1 MQAGEQSSARA
12 PLTQKSV
19 KKVRQSTSK
28 RNSKKRESDTPL
40 QKKGPPCTE
49 RQPKRKKVAHEEI
62 SLSVSDGEDSE
73 DADDGSSLGSFIED
87 DAEGD
92 TTGAEQRACDFELGD
107 EETPAKKGVKRPM
120 QEAEED
126 EEKKKKRRSEQREL
140 HVTYERGK
148 GDTKRSVLEYHD
160 KAPFFLPCS
169 DFVTP
174 WDKQPGRNI
183 MDVGYE
189 RGKLAEGAFG
199 IEAHARWFNSHEQQA
214 KFAEAFSVP
223 YDDGFRLKKV
233 ASDVPRKFF
242 DPQALLSNATSKVL
256 HCLRVT
262 HAPTE
267 LDEMDGRHYDEVF
280 VGLQRTSRAL
290 RQEMDG
296 GPNGGLQSCAVDVLW
311 HIHHG
316 EETSNISDDVLR
328 LLEILT
334 MAKQGSKGDELY
346 HIVNTDRVEWFTKGK
361 VGLTKVQCGVRM
373 KRPYNF
379 HEATK
384 KGARCAVQDIDPR
397 LLRKLWCYRNGEEDF
412 DTVSKEFIALS
423 SLVHDRHQTNNPE
436 MTAME
441 IKEEEQIATDPNP
454 LKIFLYKDVLPA
466 WDENTKQSTTVS
478 IEAIYLIA
486 TCPAN
491 DPLVFLKSIAENN
504 PAACTLLSS
513 TFAHMN
519 GVLGQ
524 PPCSWDQLFNTDR
537 AGAAEVTPESRM
549 LEGLFRFCD
558 AQKLRNVNI
567 GGFRMDVRDKKEM
580 KVWRDYIEP
589 LKAARSAHYRMIVKE
604 TLHDRSN
611 WREALLPVSESAK
624 WMDFYHGQTYWRV
637 SNQQVD
643 QEIADYVA
651 MWEDE
656 EERRD
661 VFDRLKDWQRSHIQS
676 LDGVSMFVP
685 EGEGWARNSGL
696 WIKIK
701 TDNSRTHEDE
711 IRETFKVKKGDDK
724 SMTRWN
730 QPQQECRLMKIWLAN
745 AKERACGPDPLDFM
759 VKMDKWIP
767 DIEWMKNVLP
777 NMDEQNDNAEWLKE
791 MVGDYVLGRSRK
803 RFSNVNL
810 RVQEIMQ
817 LVGKERNSMHKSVA
831 SIADVCRLEL
841 LFRTK
846 MQKINTSVKNALVQM
861 LSCELVQWRI
871 AAMDIHDLKK
881 QNCHKEKWTDDYKN
895 MHTLTKNV
903 QECEEW
909 MDLLNLSTKPSIF
922 FNASMSR
929 LNSDLSYMNQLFM
942 WNFICCTMAHNENRR
957 GAYGMTMRV
966 MDMAGTVDVLKE
978 VENKAVKTTAVVK
991 VTEKSPGAGADT
1003 TISFVM
1009 QMLVS
1014 SLTHIS
1020 LTKEVKD
1027 LAVTARDTIHKNVSK
1042 MSYALLQG
1050 SGVLVNAKGEIMSS
1064 NTVFQNDL
1072 SNNAHFTELFKN
1084 DEDPA
1089 MLAWLES
1096 LMAHSGD
1103 VQVGAESGVNQAAWT
1118 TTQNLENYNVQRF
1131 KPMPVI
1137 VLTGNRPAQGTPASA
1152 VEGARWM
1159 CIASSTQDKDNG
1171 FLVVLRSVLAEQ
1183 VGSMSCLPRPALQA
1197 ITASAENKRE
1207 QVQRAK
1213 SKRANL
1219 ANKQSAG
1226 DIRRDIKLITRDDVQ
1241 NNMMHFLLMQWLRKD
1256 AALLLSALTHEARS
1270 YWYSMKCTYS
1280 RLECAVGQLTRG
1292 LKRDF
1297 LDKNVQFWHRNAMGP
1312 WNKVSQISMHVFLT
1326 MSTALLDT
1334 VALTYDG
1341 WPLDLHL
1348 GFVLG
1353 VRALMTN
1360 FISFMAMAASL
1371 QLWLCSA
1378 VLDYNFMILSCYVYH
1393 FCAFQHSCSLRVLSL
1408 VLLGHELSDDDMQ
1421 TYLCFCE
1428 HLAPCVLEGAQLRQ
1442 HRSKSPRNVLSGT
1455 LQLPGHSTLS
1465 DWFSFGTHT
1474 EKSVQTLVA
1483 TMLARTGGEQERKS
1497 VYCQPRMGFVHS
1509 SGIKGFGKS
1518 KDYNTQTAADPN
1530 ICGTPRRVL
1539 GTAMGYAQRPY
1550 EHQKRVERGAC
1561 IDGRT
1566 TEAKN
1571 GVEKKKKMEAWE
1583 NTVEFWKNVRKGT
1596 LLPECSTSTNDIFKV
1611 RFDFTPHTGI
1621 WWDNTMQNAGLCDGI
1636 VKHFLLQSDLDLS
1649 ISHHD
1654 FFTALLQPYLARK
1667 GIDDR
1672 VYGGPKAP
1680 GVHKDAWS
1688 LPVLCDLNVFEYTS
1702 NPHQDAQKQ
1711 IEGVYINICMRLVH
1725 YVLIQGLGM
1734 TADWDQ
1740 SAHDDSCFVSCT
1752 HLRNLSHMTL
1762 GVLSLMLHTCC
1773 EKAMIP
1779 CNSGRLR
1786 LPLPSPSFEAR
1797 SEATV
1802 EYDSRL
1808 HVDTHLHLM
1817 GGASDNMLCT
1827 DSRLA
1832 LPSNWTLVNFA
1843 RGGSALVY
1851 ASVLDAYPQLQQ
1863 ALTTGRLFPFPP
1875 ESVAHAS
1882 CVFEDMYT
1890 AHRRMEEFAEKN
1902 PFYERAAAESLFAV
1916 AMLKM
1921 GASIRLDEFQH
1932 VQPSLTDCVTRD
1944 SREVPCVT
1952 LEHGC
1957 IFTLVFSKGQLLL
1970 QPVAPTHAY
1979 SRVSETA
1986 TDGVRPFQRLPLET
2000 EAVCLSSG
2008 DFRKLFRHG
2017 LKVLA
2022 PGTEFRVAVDIT
2034 YSDEKRLPFYL
2045 FPVVHFPVLVLVQH
2059 EGWTMRM
2066 PDTYREYSGDIL
2078 FMDSSDK
2085 FYSEHVRLYH
2095 MRLLSCEAEQ
2105 AWLRTHAPELLAL
2118 SGGQRPSE
2126 PSELSE
2132 LRELEAYFD
2141 AEDASE
2147 ARGLWARYQGV
2158 RVHFNSVHHLHAS
2171 MRKGLDVALYV
2182 RSEDTDDSG
2191 AYYILRHESWG
2202 LAPVCSAGS
2211 GDSTQLLARFPY
2223 YFDKSQDKQHLET
2236 LENKLLQITHGQDL
2250 ACAKELEQEI
2260 AEWRAEM
2267 EAQPDI
2273 REALREIQF
2282 TRDFNDF
2289 VPNIM
2294 PVGEGREETDAC
2306 WGLVVEHDGAFLAGG
2321 CYTVSVLCKH
2331 PNHTNTSHL
2340 LPMDFIAMSRC
2351 MLVEGSEL
2359 WIKITKSVY
2368 KLVLSQAQQQGF
2380 KVMLPVS
2387 AALHDDMPEQHSC
2400 YLRCF
2405 YVLGGSL
2412 HASPVEA
2419 NSVTAICTIA
2429 SRRSIPGK
2437 KNAFDDRA
2445 SEASRVNQNIS
2456 TENMRFV
2463 AISLPILHEDS
2474 SPLLDFSRDPALP
2487 FYNYLKEQ

>member
-1 MQAGEQSSARA
+1 MS
-12 PLTQKSV
+12 
-19 KKVRQSTSK
+19 
-28 RNSKKRESDTPL
+28 
-40 QKKGPPCTE
+40 
-49 RQPKRKKVAHEEI
+49 
-62 SLSVSDGEDSE
+62 
-73 DADDGSSLGSFIED
+73 
-87 DAEGD
+87 
-92 TTGAEQRACDFELGD
+92 
-107 EETPAKKGVKRPM
+107 
-120 QEAEED
+120 
-126 EEKKKKRRSEQREL
+126 
-140 HVTYERGK
+140 
-148 GDTKRSVLEYHD
+148 
-160 KAPFFLPCS
+160 
-169 DFVTP
+169 
-174 WDKQPGRNI
+174 
-183 MDVGYE
+183 
-189 RGKLAEGAFG
+189 
-199 IEAHARWFNSHEQQA
+199 
-214 KFAEAFSVP
+214 
-223 YDDGFRLKKV
+223 
-233 ASDVPRKFF
+233 
-242 DPQALLSNATSKVL
+242 
-256 HCLRVT
+256 
-262 HAPTE
+262 
-267 LDEMDGRHYDEVF
+267 
-280 VGLQRTSRAL
+280 
-290 RQEMDG
+290 
-296 GPNGGLQSCAVDVLW
+296 
-311 HIHHG
+311 
-316 EETSNISDDVLR
+316 
-328 LLEILT
+328 
-334 MAKQGSKGDELY
+334 
-346 HIVNTDRVEWFTKGK
+346 
-361 VGLTKVQCGVRM
+361 
-373 KRPYNF
+373 
-379 HEATK
+379 
-384 KGARCAVQDIDPR
+384 
-397 LLRKLWCYRNGEEDF
+397 
-412 DTVSKEFIALS
+412 
-423 SLVHDRHQTNNPE
+423 
-436 MTAME
+436 
-441 IKEEEQIATDPNP
+441 
-454 LKIFLYKDVLPA
+454 
-466 WDENTKQSTTVS
+466 
-478 IEAIYLIA
+478 
-486 TCPAN
+486 
-491 DPLVFLKSIAENN
+491 
-504 PAACTLLSS
+504 
-513 TFAHMN
+513 
-519 GVLGQ
+519 
-524 PPCSWDQLFNTDR
+524 
-537 AGAAEVTPESRM
+537 
-549 LEGLFRFCD
+549 
-558 AQKLRNVNI
+558 
-567 GGFRMDVRDKKEM
+567 
-580 KVWRDYIEP
+580 
-589 LKAARSAHYRMIVKE
+589 
-604 TLHDRSN
+604 
-611 WREALLPVSESAK
+611 
-624 WMDFYHGQTYWRV
+624 
-637 SNQQVD
+637 
-643 QEIADYVA
+643 
-651 MWEDE
+651 
-656 EERRD
+656 
-661 VFDRLKDWQRSHIQS
+661 
-676 LDGVSMFVP
+676 
-685 EGEGWARNSGL
+685 
-696 WIKIK
+696 
-701 TDNSRTHEDE
+701 
-711 IRETFKVKKGDDK
+711 
-724 SMTRWN
+724 RWN
-730 QPQQECRLMKIWLAN
+730 QPQLECRLMKIWLAN

-831 SIADVCRLEL
+831 SIADVCRLEV

-881 QNCHKEKWTDDYKN
+881 QNCLKEKWTDDYKS

-909 MDLLNLSTKPSIF
+909 MDLLNVSTKPSIF

-1137 VLTGNRPAQGTPASA
+1137 VLTGNKPAQGTPASA

-1256 AALLLSALTHEARS
+1256 AALLLSALTHEAKS

-1393 FCAFQHSCSLRVLSL
+1393 FCAFQHSCSLRILSL

-1421 TYLCFCE
+1421 AYLRFCE

-1442 HRSKSPRNVLSGT
+1442 HRSMSPRNVKSGT

-1465 DWFSFGTHT
+1465 EWFSFGTHT
-1474 EKSVQTLVA
+1474 DKSMQSLLA
-1483 TMLARTGGEQERKS
+1483 TMSARTGGEQERKS

-1518 KDYNTQTAADPN
+1518 KDYNTMTAGDPN

-1566 TEAKN
+1566 TETKN

-1583 NTVEFWKNVRKGT
+1583 HTVEFWKNVRKGT

-1636 VKHFLLQSDLDLS
+1636 VKHFLLQSDLDLG

-1654 FFTALLQPYLARK
+1654 FFTALLKPYLAHR
-1667 GIDDR
+1667 GVEDR

-1680 GVHKDAWS
+1680 GVHKDAWN

-1702 NPHQDAQKQ
+1702 NPHQDAQNQ
-1711 IEGVYINICMRLVH
+1711 VEGVYVNICMRLVH
-1725 YVLIQGLGM
+1725 YVLLQGLGM

-1740 SAHDDSCFVSCT
+1740 TAHDDSCFVSCT

-1762 GVLSLMLHTCC
+1762 GLLSLMLHTCC

-1797 SEATV
+1797 SEATF

-1817 GGASDNMLCT
+1817 GGVSDNMLCT

-1890 AHRRMEEFAEKN
+1890 AHRRMEEFTDKN

-1921 GASIRLDEFQH
+1921 GASIRLEEFQH
-1932 VQPSLTDCVTRD
+1932 VQPSLTDCVARD
-1944 SREVPCVT
+1944 SRELPCVT

-1957 IFTLVFSKGQLLL
+1957 IFTLHFSKGQLLL
-1970 QPVAPTHAY
+1970 RPVAPTHAY

-1986 TDGVRPFQRLPLET
+1986 TDGVRPFQRLPLEAA
-2000 EAVCLSSG
+2000 EVCLRSG
-2008 DFRKLFRHG
+2008 DFQKLFRHG

-2022 PGTEFRVAVDIT
+2022 PATEFRVAVDI
-2034 YSDEKRLPFYL
+2034 SHSEEKRLPFYL

-2059 EGWTMRM
+2059 EGWTMSM
-2066 PDTYREYSGDIL
+2066 PDTYRDYSGDLL
-2078 FMDSSDK
+2078 FMDTSDK

-2118 SGGQRPSE
+2118 SGREQPGKPSE
-2126 PSELSE
+2126 PSVLS
-2132 LRELEAYFD
+2132 ELEAYFD

-2182 RSEDTDDSG
+2182 RSEATEDAG

-2202 LAPVCSAGS
+2202 LAPVCYAGS
-2211 GDSTQLLARFPY
+2211 DSTQLLVRFPY
-2223 YFDKSQDKQHLET
+2223 YFDKSQDIEHLEA
-2236 LENKLLQITHGQDL
+2236 LEKKLLLVTHGQDL
-2250 ACAKELEQEI
+2250 SCAKELEQEI

-2267 EAQPDI
+2267 DAQPDI

-2474 SPLLDFSRDPALP
+2474 SPLLDFSRDPALS